1 MTMQVLNQAISRR
14 SIFKGA
20 AVVGLGMTAAQAG
33 LIRALA
39 QDDATPMAEGEDIQ
53 TIINI
58 AATAESLAVTLYGHV
73 IDSAKNGGYDAEIPD
88 AVVGVLASARAAEQ
102 YHLEYLLDAGAEP
115 LTQDFTVPD
124 PALLTS
130 TQLIFDTAVQLE
142 TAFIAAYTAAAHRF
156 AELGQTDLVR
166 TSMEVAAV
174 EGEHRV
180 LAAYVAGVRP
190 ANNVALAPALF
201 TTLGEAAEALTSLGF
216 IGGSGTA
223 VSYPGPGN
231 VDRSSVSL
239 RTPNGKTLACLAS

>member
-1 MTMQVLNQAISRR
+1 MDLLNKATSRR

-20 AVVGLGMTAAQAG
+20 AIVGLGMTVAQAN

-39 QDDATPMAEGEDIQ
+39 QDSTPTVEGEDIQ
-53 TIINI
+53 TIIDI

-73 IDSAKNGGYDAEIPD
+73 IESAQNGGYDTEIPA
-88 AVVGVLASARAAEQ
+88 AVVGVLVSARAAEQ
-102 YHLEYLLDAGAEP
+102 YHLEYLLNAGAKP
-115 LTQDFTVPD
+115 LTQEFTVPD

-142 TAFIAAYTAAAHRF
+142 TAFVAAYMAAAHRF

-166 TSMEVAAV
+166 TAMEVAAV

-190 ANNVALAPALF
+190 ANNIALAPELF
-201 TTLGEAAEALTSLGF
+201 KTVGEAAAALTSLGF
-216 IGGSGTA
+216 IGGTGTA
-223 VSYPGPGN
+223 VSYPGPLK
-231 VDRSSVSL
+231 VDRSSVNL
-239 RTPNGKTLACLAS
+239 RTPNGKSLACAAA

>member
-1 MTMQVLNQAISRR
+1 MQFLQAATSRR
-14 SIFKGA
+14 SVFKGA
-20 AVVGLGMTAAQAG
+20 AVIGLGMTAAQAG

-39 QDDATPMAEGEDIQ
+39 QDSTPDAEGEDLQ

-58 AATAESLAVTLYGHV
+58 AATAESLAVALYGHV
-73 IDSAKNGGYDAEIPD
+73 IESALNGGYDAEIPA
-88 AVVGVLASARAAEQ
+88 AVAGVLVSIRASEQ

-115 LTQDFTVPD
+115 LTQEFTVPD

-130 TQLIFDTAVQLE
+130 TQLVFE
-142 TAFIAAYTAAAHRF
+142 TAAALEQAFVAAYTAAAHRF

-190 ANNVALAPALF
+190 ANNYGLAPALF
-201 TTLGEAAEALTSLGF
+201 KTVGEAAEALTSLGF
-216 IGGSGTA
+216 IGGSGTPI
-223 VSYPGPGN
+223 SYPGPLKI
-231 VDRSSVSL
+231 DRSSVSL
-239 RTPNGKTLACLAS
+239 RTPNGKTLSCLAS

>member
-1 MTMQVLNQAISRR
+1 MQLLEKATSRR

-39 QDDATPMAEGEDIQ
+39 QESTPMAEGEDLQ

-58 AATAESLAVTLYGHV
+58 AATAESLAVALYGHV
-73 IDSAKNGGYDAEIPD
+73 IESAKNGDYDTDIPD
-88 AVVGVLASARAAEQ
+88 AVVGVLVSARAAEQ
-102 YHLEYLLDAGAEP
+102 YHLEYLEAAGAVP
-115 LTQDFTVPD
+115 LTQEFTVPD

-156 AELGQTDLVR
+156 AELGQVDLVR

-180 LAAYVAGVRP
+180 LAAYVAGIRP

-201 TTLGEAAEALTSLGF
+201 KTVGEAAEALTSLGF
-216 IGGSGTA
+216 IGGTGTPI
-223 VSYPGPGN
+223 SYPGPLKI
-231 VDRSSVSL
+231 DRSSVSL
-239 RTPNGKTLACLAS
+239 RTPNGKTLSCLAS